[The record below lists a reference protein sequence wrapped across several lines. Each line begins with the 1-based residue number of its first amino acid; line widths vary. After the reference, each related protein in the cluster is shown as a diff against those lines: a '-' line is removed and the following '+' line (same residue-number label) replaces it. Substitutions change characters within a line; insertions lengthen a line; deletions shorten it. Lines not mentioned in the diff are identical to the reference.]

1 MNNALQYFWLIP
13 LAYLLGSV
21 SFAVVVSKAMGL
33 PDPYT
38 HGSKNPGATN
48 VLRTGN
54 KVAAALT
61 LFGDAA
67 KGWVAV
73 TIARAV
79 LGDPIGSDNNLMLG
93 LVAIAVFLGHLYPIF
108 YRYSRWHLV
117 CD

>member
-54 KVAAALT
+54 KLAAVSRSWAT
-61 LFGDAA
+61 LPKD
-67 KGWVAV
+67 GW
-73 TIARAV
+73 
-79 LGDPIGSDNNLMLG
+79 P
-93 LVAIAVFLGHLYPIF
+93 
-108 YRYSRWHLV
+108 
-117 CD
+117 